1 MKTFLSYL
9 AWVLIAVG
17 AFFAVRA
24 AVSSCDKGPSI
35 SWKPVLMD
43 GHRAGAQPI
52 TMDNVDTALG
62 VFGDDGYTSPAGVH
76 YADDELVPQV
86 AQVILE
92 VQPQMTELKQV
103 VGHSAAM
110 YTDGRDN
117 PDLPLAN
124 FTIDAITDYASKFF
138 KVKMDFGLL
147 NLGGIRVPM
156 PEGAVTLDDLSSMF
170 PFVNYL
176 AYAKVKGEGLTKL
189 LEQLAG
195 QPAFQA
201 VSGVKCVVKNHKL
214 ESALIG
220 GKPIDPKKVY
230 NVATIDFLLDGGD
243 QIAVGAVA
251 DKVVLSHELVKD
263 IMIKHIKNL
272 EAKGQ
277 LIECKSDGRV
287 IMTEE

>member
-1 MKTFLSYL
+1 MEMVQTKVIAL
-9 AWVLIAVG
+9 AALVLLA
-17 AFFAVRA
+17 
-24 AVSSCDKGPSI
+24 SSCEYRY
-35 SWKPVLMD
+35 SWEKYSMD
-43 GHRAGAQPI
+43 GHRTGVTAPGAE
-52 TMDNVDTALG
+52 NVAAALG
-62 VFGDDGYTSPAGVH
+62 TVDGDAYTAPNGTAWQQGSATYGVA
-76 YADDELVPQV
+76 ADLI
-86 AQVILE
+86 A
-92 VQPQMTELKQV
+92 VQPQMKEIKKV
-103 VGHSAAM
+103 VGFATRDMAAAAPESELSNWWVDRM
-110 YTDGRDN
+110 MADVARLTKRPVDVGV
-117 PDLPLAN
+117 LN
-124 FTIDAITDYASKFF
+124 F
-138 KVKMDFGLL
+138 
-147 NLGGIRVPM
+147 GGIRVPM

-176 AYAKVKGEGLTKL
+176 AYAKVKGAGITKI

-195 QPAFQA
+195 QDAFQA
-201 VSGVKCVVKNHKL
+201 VSGVKAVVKNHKL
-214 ESALIG
+214 ESATVG